1 MIEIVVPI
9 AVALITS
16 GLTLVGVIITNRRSN
31 ADMMAQIRRDSEVQ
45 DTKLQG
51 RIDVI
56 DEKITALS
64 DRVERHNKVIERT
77 YALESRMSVAEEKL
91 SDAHHRI
98 NELRDRPQP

>member
-1 MIEIVVPI
+1 MSDAII
-9 AVALITS
+9 VALIT
-16 GLTLVGVIITNRRSN
+16 GGITLIGIIVSHFGTI
-31 ADMMAQIRRDSEVQ
+31 AQMEKKSELSDEAIKGQ
-45 DTKLQG
+45 
-51 RIDVI
+51 INVI
-56 DEKITALS
+56 DEKISALS